1 MHLGAFETAAKYC
14 HLGRAAQELGVTQ
27 GAISQQVRSLE
38 EFLCAT
44 LFQRLQLPIV
54 CWYQ

>member
-1 MHLGAFETAAKYC
+1 MHLGAFEAAAKYC